1 MGIKLQKRSDDALL
15 FIITDVRR
23 RNNKLWM
30 EIVKLAMKKAP
41 EEAKALLKGIVKNDA
56 LITKLMLEMVGE

>member
-1 MGIKLQKRSDDALL
+1 VGIKLQKRSDDALL